1 MIAAMPGEAI
11 GRPAYA
17 GDQLA
22 DLVRQVALGDHDAF
36 SELYDATSSVVY
48 GIALRMLRDPSL
60 AEDIALEVYVQ
71 IWRCA
76 GTYSRDRGSAVSWM
90 VTMCRSRAIDW
101 LRSAQGRR
109 SRSAELVD
117 GTIPDPGQGPE
128 ESCLAT
134 QRTQV
139 VKACLEQLPS
149 EQRRLI
155 ELAYFSALSQTE
167 IAEHVGLPLGTVK
180 SRIRLGMARLRDSL
194 QLAGASGLC

>member
-1 MIAAMPGEAI
+1 MPAGTAGKLNYPGE
-11 GRPAYA
+11 R
-17 GDQLA
+17 LA
-22 DLVRQVALGDHDAF
+22 ELVGKVAQGDHDAF

-48 GIALRMLRDPSL
+48 GIAVRFLRDPSL
-60 AEDIALEVYVQ
+60 AEDIALEVYLQ
-71 IWRCA
+71 IWRCS
-76 GTYSRDRGSAVSWM
+76 GSYSLDRGTVISWV
-90 VTMCRSRAIDW
+90 VTICRSRAIDW

-117 GTIPDPGQGPE
+117 GTIPDPRQDPE
-128 ESCLAT
+128 ESCLTT
-134 QRTQV
+134 QRTTV
-139 VKACLEQLPS
+139 VRACLEQLPS

-155 ELAYFSALSQTE
+155 YLAYFSALSQTE